1 MRRLF
6 LRCTCAVSFHWSAR
20 LVLVLT
26 LWPATPLWGSDSCQ
40 SRNQSRQSSHWPHAV
55 PTNILSDASSC
66 PTCVKW
72 DCEWTTGERNLTRQH
87 WLLKS
92 SNKARHVAS
101 LPMSQLLHH
110 LQLLFVF
117 LEGSLHVI
125 KLHCCGNRL
134 CLDEQATKSTF
145 AVVQNGFHDLLLLA
159 SSSSAMWRASKYA
172 VLHVDGELKEAYRIV
187 F

>member
-40 SRNQSRQSSHWPHAV
+40 SRNQSRQSSHWPQTV
-55 PTNILSDASSC
+55 PTNVLSDASCSI
-66 PTCVKW
+66 CVKW
-72 DCEWTTGERNLTRQH
+72 ECEQQEKEISQGNVA

-92 SNKARHVAS
+92 SSKARCVAS